1 MLYGHQWMEN
11 RCKFVSIVLC
21 PLSIGVRGEDNHYN
35 ICCLFTAAEVM
46 QHMRPSN
53 KINIINKPFNI

>member
-1 MLYGHQWMEN
+1 MQSHQLIDN
-11 RCKFVSIVLC
+11 KYKFVSIALC
-21 PLSIGVRGEDNHYN
+21 PLSIGVRGEDNHYI

>member
-1 MLYGHQWMEN
+1 MLHARYV
-11 RCKFVSIVLC
+11 KVVSIVLY

-35 ICCLFTAAEVM
+35 LLCLFTAAEVM

-53 KINIINKPFNI
+53 KINNINKPFNS